1 MKLTNKDRILILAPH
16 PDDEVLSSFKIIKEA
31 ISVGAKI
38 KVIFV
43 TNGERNYLAHIIDK
57 KKIFITEMDKKNY
70 GLERQIEA
78 KAVMKRLGIT
88 DYEFW
93 NYPDSELT
101 QLLYEGDIFRN
112 FNNLLIEFSPTLII
126 SPSLDDIHPDHS
138 AVSCMAQISIDDIGE
153 NVKPKILYYTIH
165 SKNRYDPEKF
175 DLFFSLSLEER
186 KEKSEILSI
195 YKSQSF
201 SLKRVATKLLLHE
214 FFTTSPANAFDSK
227 IKPVFTGGA
236 YSWFKTEVN
245 ASFLPVYITAFYCS
259 KNFCKKIR
267 FRLNWKKI
275 EINPHR
281 SDFIKLPVSV
291 RFQKFLLNPGGFF
304 VLPNKSVEGLKLFGV
319 KIKTYPGYFD
329 DSGIVKPMGENKN
342 KKIKVC
348 VIIPC
353 YNISE
358 ICGPVVLSASDFADY
373 VIVIDDGST
382 DNTEEKL
389 EDISLSFK
397 NVKVIKFPKNK
408 GKGAALI
415 KGMRTAIEETDCDLI
430 LSMDG
435 DGQHRSEDI
444 PSFIKAFEEG
454 GEFIIG
460 HRNFSG
466 EVPFRSW
473 LGNNI
478 INFFVRL
485 LLNKGLIDSQSGFR
499 GFSRECAESIL
510 KSPYV
515 REGRYETEI
524 DILVEAIKGEWR
536 LSQVEIPTIYLDKNK
551 KSSFKPIKDSIRII
565 STLLRNIIILWFTKK
580 IKLKKVI

>member
-1 MKLTNKDRILILAPH
+1 MKLTDKDRILILAPH

-138 AVSCMAQISIDDIGE
+138 AVSCITQISIADIPE
-153 NVKPKILYYTIH
+153 DVKPKILYYTIH
-165 SKNRYDPEKF
+165 YKNKLNAEKF
-175 DLFFSLSLEER
+175 DLFFLLSLKEK
-186 KEKSEILSI
+186 KEKSQILSI

-245 ASFLPVYITAFYCS
+245 ASFLPVYITAFYFS
-259 KNFCKKIR
+259 KDFCKRIR
-267 FRLNWKKI
+267 FRLNGKKI
-275 EINPHR
+275 EINPHS
-281 SDFIKLPVSV
+281 SDFIKLPVSI

-389 EDISLSFK
+389 EDISSSLK
-397 NVKVIKFPKNK
+397 NVKVIRFPKNR
-408 GKGAALI
+408 GKGTALI

-580 IKLKKVI
+580 IKLKK

>member
-1 MKLTNKDRILILAPH
+1 MKLTDKDRILILAPH

-138 AVSCMAQISIDDIGE
+138 AVSCMAQISIDDIPE

-175 DLFFSLSLEER
+175 DLFFSLSLEEK
-186 KEKSEILSI
+186 KEKSQILSI

-245 ASFLPVYITAFYCS
+245 ASFLPVYITAFYFS
-259 KNFCKKIR
+259 KDFCKRIR
-267 FRLNWKKI
+267 FRLNGKKI
-275 EINPHR
+275 EINPHS
-281 SDFIKLPVSV
+281 SDFIKLPVSI

-389 EDISLSFK
+389 EDISSSLK
-397 NVKVIKFPKNK
+397 NVKVIRFPKNR
-408 GKGAALI
+408 GKGTALI

-524 DILVEAIKGEWR
+524 DILVEVIKGEWR

-580 IKLKKVI
+580 IKLKK